1 MSMSEDTRIVRGMQ
15 AQAEMRGQRIAGGD
29 RLIGWK
35 VGFGAPAMLERL
47 KIDGPLIGFL
57 TQNARVPSGGSVSFA
72 GWGKPVIEPE
82 IAVFIGRDVP
92 AERAAKPRRRRLPAS
107 RRRSRS
113 SISTNLQTTRRAS
126 WATTSISGMWCSA
139 PPARRR
145 PGSSAEGLTCRVI
158 RRGVETARTTDPQAN
173 TGEWVAIVMHVANL
187 LAAFGERLRAGEFI
201 ITGSVVPPITVE
213 PDEDSATFA
222 ADPIGS
228 VSVRFAWT

>member
-1 MSMSEDTRIVRGMQ
+1 MSEDPRIVGGMQ
-15 AQAEMRGQRIAGGD
+15 AQAEMRRQRVATGD

-57 TQNARVPSGGSVSFA
+57 TQNAHVASGGSVSFA

-92 AERAAKPRRRRLPAS
+92 AGAS
-107 RRRSRS
+107 RETAQAA
-113 SISTNLQTTRRAS
+113 IAG
-126 WATTSISGMWCSA
+126 IA
-139 PPARRR
+139 PAIEVVDVNEPPEDPARILAHNIYQRYVVLGAPGPAR
-145 PGSSAEGLTCRVI
+145 QGSSAEGLTCRVI
-158 RRGVETARTTDPQAN
+158 RRGVETASTTDPQAN
-173 TGEWVAIVMHVANL
+173 TGQWVEIVMHVANL

-201 ITGSVVPPITVE
+201 ITGSVVAPITVE

-228 VSVRFAWT
+228 VSIRFAWT

>member
-1 MSMSEDTRIVRGMQ
+1 MSMSEDPRIVRGMQ
-15 AQAEMRGQRIAGGD
+15 AQAEMLRQRVATGD

-35 VGFGAPAMLERL
+35 VGFGAPAMLELL

-57 TQNARVPSGGSVSFA
+57 TQKAHVASGGSVSFA
-72 GWGKPVIEPE
+72 GWGRPVIEPE

-92 AERAAKPRRRRLPAS
+92 AGGSREAAEAAIAGIAPA
-107 RRRSRS
+107 
-113 SISTNLQTTRRAS
+113 IEVVDFNE
-126 WATTSISGMWCSA
+126 
-139 PPARRR
+139 PPEDPARILAHDIYQRHVVLGAPGPVR
-145 PGSSAEGLTCRVI
+145 PGSSAEGLTCRII

-213 PDEDSATFA
+213 RDEDSTTFA
-222 ADPIGS
+222 VDPIGS